1 MEMNWIIQIFDIY
14 NDKYVDYIMSVP
26 KEINGYIYIS
36 GSYFGSSTRQGNIGT
51 FYYHETNEILPL
63 SIRILN
69 EKKEIVATIE
79 LNKNIIESI
88 ISTFT
93 RYKLDNYIILYR
105 DLHRFENYPYE
116 ISGIGIKL

>member
-1 MEMNWIIQIFDIY
+1 MNWIIQILDIY
-14 NDKYVDYIMSVP
+14 NNKYIDYIITVP

-69 EKKEIVATIE
+69 DKKEIVGNIE

-88 ISTFT
+88 ISGYT
-93 RYKLDNYIILYR
+93 RYKLNEYIILYR
-105 DLHRFENYPYE
+105 DLHRFEKHPFE
-116 ISGIGIKL
+116 ISGIGIKKI